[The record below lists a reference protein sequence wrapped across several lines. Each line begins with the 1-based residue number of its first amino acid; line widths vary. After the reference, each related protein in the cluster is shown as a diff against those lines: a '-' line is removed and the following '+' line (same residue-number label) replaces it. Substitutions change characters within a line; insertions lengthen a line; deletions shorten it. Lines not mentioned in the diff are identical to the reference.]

1 MIPTETLQIVRAV
14 AHFRNFTAA
23 AKHLHKVPSA
33 ISYTVRK
40 LEDRLGAQLF
50 LRDSKRVELTPAG
63 EHFIEHTDKLLAA
76 LEELE
81 NSTRQLATGWED
93 ELRIALD
100 NVVNQGKVYD
110 LIHDLQEVRPETEL
124 VINTEVYNGSWDS
137 LFHGRCQIV
146 IGAPQDIPEAILNQ
160 DRFAWRS
167 MGNMTWDFVVA
178 PDHPLADQQEP
189 LSMAELQGHRSICI
203 QDTSRFFRHG
213 YNLLLEN
220 QQVLLVPSFRAA
232 IECLLRGLGAT
243 ILPNHFAR
251 PYIEAGLL
259 VRKEVPD
266 LHYNDGCLLA
276 WNQENMGQGLKW
288 VLDWLGSETWLNKVW
303 LQYDEQMPM
312 GYHVP

>member
-1 MIPTETLQIVRAV
+1 
-14 AHFRNFTAA
+14 
-23 AKHLHKVPSA
+23 
-33 ISYTVRK
+33 
-40 LEDRLGAQLF
+40 
-50 LRDSKRVELTPAG
+50 
-63 EHFIEHTDKLLAA
+63 
-76 LEELE
+76 
-81 NSTRQLATGWED
+81 
-93 ELRIALD
+93 
-100 NVVNQGKVYD
+100 
-110 LIHDLQEVRPETEL
+110 
-124 VINTEVYNGSWDS
+124 
-137 LFHGRCQIV
+137 
-146 IGAPQDIPEAILNQ
+146 
-160 DRFAWRS
+160 
-167 MGNMTWDFVVA
+167 MTWDFVVA

-189 LSMAELQGHRSICI
+189 LSMAELQEHRSICI

-259 VRKEVPD
+259 VHKEVPD

-288 VLDWLGSETWLNKVW
+288 VLDWLGSETCLNKVW